1 MSPSSGIAP
10 KNLDRVRARI
20 AYVLLAIFAGTVVLV
35 VVDGALGQVGATVV
49 GAEVILLRVVL
60 GFYFAGRS

>member
-1 MSPSSGIAP
+1 MSPSSGIPP

-35 VVDGALGQVGATVV
+35 VVEGALGQVGATVV
-49 GAEVILLRVVL
+49 GAEVILLRAVL